1 MILLHGVEK
10 IYGRGDNSVKA
21 LNEIDLEIRQGEMVG
36 IMGVSGS
43 GKSTLLNI
51 IGCIDRPTLGSYYLN
66 GKDVS
71 RMNQVTLARLRNSCF
86 GFVVQQF
93 APLFLRQGSIK
104 YQ

>member
-71 RMNQVTLARLRNSCF
+71 RMNQVTLAS
-86 GFVVQQF
+86 
-93 APLFLRQGSIK
+93 
-104 YQ
+104 